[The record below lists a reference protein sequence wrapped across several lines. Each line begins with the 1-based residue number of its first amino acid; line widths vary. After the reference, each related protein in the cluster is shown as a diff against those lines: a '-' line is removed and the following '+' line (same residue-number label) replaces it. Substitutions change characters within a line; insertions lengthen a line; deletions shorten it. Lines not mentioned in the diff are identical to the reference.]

1 MTTTM
6 HFGPEWMRAKPQTPA
21 RQQPPP
27 SPQLQQTIP
36 AHHQS
41 TVSTYSS
48 LVTSAVQE
56 QEKHDESRPFRY
68 TKEEML
74 RIYKEGGGKGGL
86 GLEVERWEGIVHEI
100 GSEPASLREMDEAEK
115 KLFAGPL
122 NSEIRRRQPSDLVNV
137 SSLPSDRSRA
147 THTSGG
153 GGAVRERFGSTM
165 GRRRESAD
173 QPALMPRK
181 LSLSTTQGSSLVSP
195 REALPSPR
203 NRMGTFGS
211 GFDGVLNN
219 GDSWSRRRPSAT
231 LVGTTG
237 TPVRPEGKDVE
248 SRHSNIKEEEVHVP
262 LDIGEDEKS
271 RTDQQLSS
279 VGPDGSQTV
288 SVDDSQQPTS
298 VPDSVVQDVA
308 DMNLGEQSHLDMN
321 LRITTATSAPVTGPS
336 GLPDPASVEWSY
348 LDPQGQVQG
357 PFRAD
362 VMQKWFDEGYF
373 TAELLMKRTHL
384 DVEWI
389 PVATLERRCNGGKV
403 FLSQPPSISG
413 PPGLTLPSESPQCCS
428 PAHEHSTF
436 SGYQPVPQ
444 RAVRSTTLDPSY
456 LSSVSPSDS
465 PSSSLGAARFG
476 DGSPDPTV
484 FGDRVGGSAYS
495 GDTNHGSRG
504 LAARVQLQDPV
515 SDPRVPFNNRA
526 PVRATSTDAFGGYN
540 GGPPWSAGLG
550 PLNQGFSA
558 NERHPFTDG
567 YSGGTSNV
575 IGPNVPVTPVHGFNQ
590 ELFNDALYS
599 DKHGLGGYHDPPL
612 AKQVIEANGTAF
624 GNSLINGLSG
634 SQYGSPTQSQYSQP
648 SASFPPSLHHPAV
661 PPFGEALTQISVSPH
676 LPHTPTSAVQPNSGT
691 SPWSDPSPIHR
702 TRTVDTSTT
711 SSPVAAPTQAQQG
724 FNWVRSIQPPQAVP
738 KLKDPSPWL
747 MASLGGT
754 DDRWKEIPDSLSD
767 AGQCSKLRGQGEEGV
782 HAAVPPVSGEAPTL
796 PILQAPVDELPLASA
811 APTST
816 SQPTPTGSEPQ
827 ATSKPRR
834 RSTAHDAHTSVAVQK
849 STPANIVNGPSPV
862 PIISPPASKSVWS
875 TADEERK
882 AKPTATM
889 SLREIQEA
897 EAKMAETRKAAEKE
911 RERART
917 SAAALVAASGSED
930 PQSFTASWGLPT
942 SQAGAR
948 NIPPPKETSTPA
960 VPSVPVWTTAAPTS
974 TTKKSMK
981 EIQEEEERRKKVV
994 VKESVASAVTRRA
1007 YAETAFKIVPSTQ
1020 VTGSSAWM
1028 TVGANGKAATP
1039 VVAPPRPAATAPG
1052 SAAATGS
1059 PAAASRQN
1067 GAATRPAT
1075 AVATSVPIK
1084 SVATPRMEDFPVAP
1098 SHDFLKWL
1106 SDSLKGLNS
1115 SVNLEEITSML
1126 LSFPLDPDP
1135 STVEII
1141 SDLIYAN
1148 STTLDGRRFAS
1159 EYVSKRKADAAAKRN
1174 AAGAGGNGGKP
1185 VSIADVVKTQPKAV
1199 QQEWSFKVVNKKKKG
1214 GRS

>member
-27 SPQLQQTIP
+27 SPQLQQTAP
-36 AHHQS
+36 TNHQS

-137 SSLPSDRSRA
+137 SSSPSDRSRM
-147 THTSGG
+147 THVSGG
-153 GGAVRERFGSTM
+153 SGPVRERFGSM
-165 GRRRESAD
+165 MSRRRESTD

-181 LSLSTTQGSSLVSP
+181 LSLSTAQGSSLASP
-195 REALPSPR
+195 REALSSPR

-211 GFDGVLNN
+211 GFDGVLNS

-231 LVGTTG
+231 LVGTAG
-237 TPVRPEGKDVE
+237 TPVRPEEKDVE
-248 SRHSNIKEEEVHVP
+248 PRHSNIKEEEVHVP
-262 LDIGEDEKS
+262 LDVGEDDAS
-271 RTDQQLSS
+271 RTDQQLSPAR
-279 VGPDGSQTV
+279 PDGSQAV
-288 SVDDSQQPTS
+288 SADDGQPPTS
-298 VPDSVVQDVA
+298 VLDSVVQDVA
-308 DMNLGEQSHLDMN
+308 DMNLGEPSNLDVN
-321 LRITTATSAPVTGPS
+321 LRITTVTSAPVTGPP

-373 TAELLMKRTHL
+373 TPELLMKRTHL

-403 FLSQPPSISG
+403 FLSQPTSNSV
-413 PPGLTLPSESPQCCS
+413 PPGLTLHSESPHSYS

-436 SGYQPVPQ
+436 NGYQPVPQ

-456 LSSVSPSDS
+456 LSSVSPSES
-465 PSSSLGAARFG
+465 PSSSSGAAGFG
-476 DGSPDPTV
+476 DGSPDATMFV
-484 FGDRVGGSAYS
+484 NRIGGSAYS
-495 GDTNHGSRG
+495 GDTNYGGRG

-515 SDPRVPFNNRA
+515 ADPRVPFNNRV
-526 PVRATSTDAFGGYN
+526 PVRATSIDAFGSYN

-567 YSGGTSNV
+567 YSGVTSNV
-575 IGPNVPVTPVHGFNQ
+575 KGPNVPVAQVHGFNQ
-590 ELFNDALYS
+590 ESFNDAPYS
-599 DKHGLGGYHDPPL
+599 DARGLGGYHDAPL
-612 AKQVIEANGTAF
+612 AKQATEGNGTVF
-624 GNSLINGLSG
+624 SNSLINGISG

-648 SASFPPSLHHPAV
+648 SASFPPSLQHQVV
-661 PPFGEALTQISVSPH
+661 PPFGEALTQTSVSPH

-691 SPWSDPSPIHR
+691 SPWPDPSPIHR
-702 TRTVDTSTT
+702 TRTVDTSVT
-711 SSPVAAPTQAQQG
+711 SSPVAAPAQAQQG
-724 FNWVRSIQPPQAVP
+724 FNWVGPIQPPQAVP
-738 KLKDPSPWL
+738 KLQDPSPWL
-747 MASLGGT
+747 TASLGGT

-767 AGQCSKLRGQGEEGV
+767 AGQCTKLRGQGEEGV
-782 HAAVPPVSGEAPTL
+782 LVAGHPASGGTPAL

-811 APTST
+811 VPTSA
-816 SQPTPTGSEPQ
+816 SQPTPASSEPQ

-834 RSTAHDAHTSVAVQK
+834 RSTAHDAHTSVTVQK
-849 STPANIVNGPSPV
+849 STPASVVKGPSPV
-862 PIISPPASKSVWS
+862 PIIPPPASKSVWS

-897 EAKMAETRKAAEKE
+897 EAKMAETRKATEKE

-917 SAAALVAASGSED
+917 NTAAFVAAPGSED
-930 PQSFTASWGLPT
+930 PQSFSVSWGLPT

-960 VPSVPVWTTAAPTS
+960 VPSVPVWTTATPTS
-974 TTKKSMK
+974 TSKKSMK

-994 VKESVASAVTRRA
+994 VRESVASAATRRA
-1007 YAETAFKIVPSTQ
+1007 YAETAFKPVPSAQ
-1020 VTGSSAWM
+1020 STGSAAWM
-1028 TVGANGKAATP
+1028 TVGANGKPASP
-1039 VVAPPRPAATAPG
+1039 VVAPPRPAATTPG
-1052 SAAATGS
+1052 SAAATSS
-1059 PAAASRQN
+1059 PAAAPRQN
-1067 GAATRPAT
+1067 GAVARPAA

-1084 SVATPRMEDFPVAP
+1084 TAAAPRVEDFPVTP

-1106 SDSLKGLNS
+1106 SDSLKGLNN

-1159 EYVSKRKADAAAKRN
+1159 EYVSKRKADAAARRN
-1174 AAGAGGNGGKP
+1174 AAGTGGNGGKP

-1199 QQEWSFKVVNKKKKG
+1199 QQEWGFKVVNKKKKG

>member
-36 AHHQS
+36 AHHQ
-41 TVSTYSS
+41 VY
-48 LVTSAVQE
+48 LQE
-56 QEKHDESRPFRY
+56 QEQHDESRPFRY

-86 GLEVERWEGIVHEI
+86 GLEVERWEGIVHET

-122 NSEIRRRQPSDLVNV
+122 NSEIRRRQPSDLVNA

-147 THTSGG
+147 THASGG
-153 GGAVRERFGSTM
+153 GGPVRERFGSVM
-165 GRRRESAD
+165 GRKKESTD
-173 QPALMPRK
+173 QPASMSRK
-181 LSLSTTQGSSLVSP
+181 LSLSTTQGSSLASP
-195 REALPSPR
+195 REVLPSPR

-237 TPVRPEGKDVE
+237 TPVRPDAKDVE
-248 SRHSNIKEEEVHVP
+248 SRRSDIKEEEVHVP
-262 LDIGEDEKS
+262 LDGEDDKS
-271 RTDQQLSS
+271 RADQQLSS
-279 VGPDGSQTV
+279 VSPDGPQTV
-288 SVDDSQQPTS
+288 SADDNQQPAP
-298 VPDSVVQDVA
+298 VLDSVVRDVA
-308 DMNLGEQSHLDMN
+308 DMNLGEPSSLDMN
-321 LRITTATSAPVTGPS
+321 PKTVTATSAPLTGPS

-389 PVATLERRCNGGKV
+389 PVAALERRCNGGKV
-403 FLSQPPSISG
+403 FLSQPPSISS
-413 PPGLTLPSESPQCCS
+413 PPGLTLPSESPQCYS
-428 PAHEHSTF
+428 PAHEHGTF

-444 RAVRSTTLDPSY
+444 RAVRSTTLDSSY

-484 FGDRVGGSAYS
+484 FGNRIGGSAYS
-495 GDTNHGSRG
+495 SDANHGSRG
-504 LAARVQLQDPV
+504 LSARVQLQDPV
-515 SDPRVPFNNRA
+515 SNPRVPFNNRA
-526 PVRATSTDAFGGYN
+526 PVRATSTDAFGSYN
-540 GGPPWSAGLG
+540 GGPPWSAGLA

-567 YSGGTSNV
+567 YSAGTSSV
-575 IGPNVPVTPVHGFNQ
+575 IGPNVPVTPIHGFNQ
-590 ELFNDALYS
+590 ESFNDALYS

-612 AKQVIEANGTAF
+612 AKQAIEANGTAF
-624 GNSLINGLSG
+624 GNSLVNGLSG
-634 SQYGSPTQSQYSQP
+634 SQYASPTQSQYSQP
-648 SASFPPSLHHPAV
+648 STSFPPSLHHQAV
-661 PPFGEALTQISVSPH
+661 PPFGEALTQTPVSPH
-676 LPHTPTSAVQPNSGT
+676 VPHTSTSAVQPNSGT
-691 SPWSDPSPIHR
+691 SPWPDPSPIHR

-711 SSPVAAPTQAQQG
+711 SSPVSAQAQAQQG
-724 FNWVRSIQPPQAVP
+724 FNWARSIQPPQAVP

-754 DDRWKEIPDSLSD
+754 DDRWKEIPDSLND
-767 AGQCSKLRGQGEEGV
+767 AGQCSRLGGQGEEGV
-782 HAAVPPVSGEAPTL
+782 NAAVPPVSGEAPTL

-811 APTST
+811 APTSA
-816 SQPTPTGSEPQ
+816 SQPTLTSSEPQ

-849 STPANIVNGPSPV
+849 STPASLGNGPAPV
-862 PIISPPASKSVWS
+862 PIISPPSSKSVWS

-897 EAKMAETRKAAEKE
+897 EAKMAETRKTAEKE

-917 SAAALVAASGSED
+917 NAAALVATSGSED
-930 PQSFTASWGLPT
+930 PQSFSASWGLPT

-948 NIPPPKETSTPA
+948 NIPPPKDTSTPA
-960 VPSVPVWTTAAPTS
+960 VPSVPVWTTAAATS
-974 TTKKSMK
+974 TTRKSMK
-981 EIQEEEERRKKVV
+981 EIQEEEERRKKIV

-1007 YAETAFKIVPSTQ
+1007 YADTAFKTAPSTQ
-1020 VTGSSAWM
+1020 VTGSSAWT

-1039 VVAPPRPAATAPG
+1039 VAAPPRPAATIPAT
-1052 SAAATGS
+1052 AAATGP
-1059 PAAASRQN
+1059 PAVASRQN

-1075 AVATSVPIK
+1075 AVATSAPIK
-1084 SVATPRMEDFPVAP
+1084 SVATPRVEDFPVTP

-1159 EYVSKRKADAAAKRN
+1159 EYVSKRKADAATKRN
-1174 AAGAGGNGGKP
+1174 ATGAGGNCGKP